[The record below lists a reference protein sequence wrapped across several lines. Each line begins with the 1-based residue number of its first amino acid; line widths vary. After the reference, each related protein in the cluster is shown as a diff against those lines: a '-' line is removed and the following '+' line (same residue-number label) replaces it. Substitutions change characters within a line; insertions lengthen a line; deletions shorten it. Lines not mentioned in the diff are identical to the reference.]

1 MTKVITCLSGKGGV
15 GKTTTSI
22 NLGLALHQFGQNTA
36 VLDGNLTTP
45 NVGIYLGVH
54 TVPNTIHHVL
64 SDNKKNLNE
73 AIYSHKSGLK
83 VIPGDL
89 NVYKLSKI
97 KPEKLKSVISD
108 IEGLLDYLVIDGSA
122 GLGRETHSALDAA
135 DQVLVIT
142 NPEMPAITDALKT
155 LQIANKM
162 KKQILGVVVTK
173 HNDSKDNI
181 SLKQIEE
188 ILEYP
193 IIGVIPEDF
202 RMKNCVAKG
211 SPIVQRFPKSEASI
225 AYKKLAAEL
234 LGKELSDFDMT
245 PPTKKK
251 EGLIKDLLRIFSF
264 KI

>member
-1 MTKVITCLSGKGGV
+1 MTKRITCLSGKGGV
-15 GKTTTSI
+15 GKSTTSI
-22 NLGLALHQFGQNTA
+22 NLGLALHQMGESTA

-54 TVPNTIHHVL
+54 SVPNTIHHVL
-64 SDNKKNLNE
+64 SDNKKNLND
-73 AIYSHKSGLK
+73 AVYSHKSGLK

-89 NVYKLSKI
+89 NVYKLASI
-97 KPEKLKSVISD
+97 KPEKLKSVVSD
-108 IEGLLDYLVIDGSA
+108 IEGVLDYLVIDGSA
-122 GLGRETHSALDAA
+122 GLGRETYAALDAS
-135 DQVLVIT
+135 DQVLVVT

-155 LQIANKM
+155 LQMANKM
-162 KKQILGVVVTK
+162 KKQILGVIVTK
-173 HNDSKDNI
+173 HTGSKDEV

-193 IIGVIPEDF
+193 VIGVIPHDE
-202 RMKNCVAKG
+202 RMKNCVSKG
-211 SPIVQRFPKSEASI
+211 SPIVQRFPKSEASM
-225 AYKKLAAEL
+225 AYKKLAASL
-234 LGKELSDFDMT
+234 LGKDFGEFDMT